1 MRYSYKS
8 NGIVSRSIGDYRDSV
23 ISDFASFQIWEGAQE
38 FTEGQYQ
45 TITIAQTSVAA
56 NNYGNIAAYGS
67 EGIGSRT
74 KGSGVGVDT
83 QVASGGILIVGERG
97 PVHLSGEAVT
107 YPKYVPYTNINCFG
121 SGANR
126 YCIYSYESG
135 NVSETVGQHGPS
147 TINFLGARTLNS
159 FQFVFDVWQP
169 ISRFVGA
176 AECKVY
182 NYEPCITEDYN
193 ELDYGLISAN
203 HTASADY
210 GSVAEV
216 HYAGEFNYGH
226 ILDGYKT
233 RSGFTD
239 GHQKICCCI
248 KF

>member
-23 ISDFASFQIWEGAQE
+23 ISDFANFQVWEGAQE

-56 NNYGNIAAYGS
+56 NNYGNIGAYGS
-67 EGIGSRT
+67 QGIGSRT
-74 KGSGVGVDT
+74 KGSGIGVDT

-97 PVHLSGEAVT
+97 PVHLSGEALC
-107 YPKYVPYTNINCFG
+107 YAKSVPLTNIACFG
-121 SGANR
+121 TGATR
-126 YCIYSYESG
+126 YCVYSYESG
-135 NVSETVGQHGPS
+135 NVSETVGQHGS
-147 TINFLGARTLNS
+147 SVINAGIGARRIDS

-193 ELDYGLISAN
+193 ELDYGLITAN
-203 HTASADY
+203 VTVTQDY
-210 GSVAEV
+210 GSVSGDITEQN
-216 HYAGEFNYGH
+216 NYGH
-226 ILDGYKT
+226 ILDGY
-233 RSGFTD
+233 
-239 GHQKICCCI
+239 
-248 KF
+248 